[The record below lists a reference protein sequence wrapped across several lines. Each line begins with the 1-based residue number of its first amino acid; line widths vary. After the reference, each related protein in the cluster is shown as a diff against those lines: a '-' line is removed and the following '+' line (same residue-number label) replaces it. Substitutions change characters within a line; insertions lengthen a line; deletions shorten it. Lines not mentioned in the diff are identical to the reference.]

1 MPHVERLSLLN
12 FKRLNDGTSARL
24 NGTSARY
31 ISSCRRPAK
40 EFVCVEKISPADVKV
55 DVYGYVY
62 IWWLLQ

>member
-12 FKRLNDGTSARL
+12 SKDWIDGTSACV

-31 ISSCRRPAK
+31 ISSCRRQAK
-40 EFVCVEKISPADVKV
+40 ESVCVEKVFPADVKV

-62 IWWLLQ
+62 IW